1 MRIKENEK
9 KILKE
14 AVMAQDPNAEV
25 YLFGSRADDEAKGG
39 DIDVL
44 VLSQCLT
51 FKDKLKIKARMFE
64 TLEDQTIHLIIGRD
78 QADPFVRIALDRGV
92 PL

>member
-1 MRIKENEK
+1 
-9 KILKE
+9 
-14 AVMAQDPNAEV
+14 MARDPNAEV

-44 VLSQCLT
+44 VLSRSLT

-64 TLEDQTIHLIIGRD
+64 ALEDQTIHLIIGRD
-78 QADPFVRIALDRGV
+78 QADPFVRIALNQGV